1 MPVSPY
7 STGSSLEKKI
17 HKRIRSLSPRHKD
30 RGKYLVIW
38 PHREVFNWGE
48 TAKMGVGVSKG
59 GDFSSLGG
67 TTFSQELLMKNNDDV
82 LWKAVSFL
90 AEEVCQQVRDFSSWN
105 CEYSWRLN

>member
-7 STGSSLEKKI
+7 STGSSLEKKR
-17 HKRIRSLSPRHKD
+17 HKGIRSLSPRHKD

-48 TAKMGVGVSKG
+48 TAKMGVGESKG

-67 TTFSQELLMKNNDDV
+67 TTFWQELLMKNDDDV
-82 LWKAVSFL
+82 LWNAVSFL
-90 AEEVCQQVRDFSSWN
+90 AEEVCQQVRDFSGWN
-105 CEYSWRLN
+105 REYSWRLN